1 MINKE
6 DIFEDEFENE
16 MIKLKFKGRKSLKD
30 YIEIGFFN
38 MSFNDD
44 EMVDFLELYFVY
56 NLFVKNV

>member
-16 MIKLKFKGRKSLKD
+16 MFKLKFKGRKSLKD

-44 EMVDFLELYFVY
+44 EMVDFLELYFV
-56 NLFVKNV
+56 

>member
-16 MIKLKFKGRKSLKD
+16 MLKFKGRKSLKD

>member
-16 MIKLKFKGRKSLKD
+16 MFKLKFKGRKSLKD
-30 YIEIGFFN
+30 YIESGFFN

>member
-16 MIKLKFKGRKSLKD
+16 IFKLKFKGRKSLKD

>member
-16 MIKLKFKGRKSLKD
+16 MFELKFKGRKSLKD